1 MSIGEVK
8 REIAR
13 QDFAIYV
20 VVGLCPFTGVYL
32 HVQSDLL
39 CDNCADTEPTDTK
52 FTSDKNVRSSTTATQ
67 FATGPLLRHLN
78 YLLFFN

>member
-8 REIAR
+8 REIAG

-39 CDNCADTEPTDTK
+39 CDDSANTQPTDTE
-52 FTSDKNVRSSTTATQ
+52 FPSDQNIRSSTTAAHLT
-67 FATGPLLRHLN
+67 TGPLLRHLN